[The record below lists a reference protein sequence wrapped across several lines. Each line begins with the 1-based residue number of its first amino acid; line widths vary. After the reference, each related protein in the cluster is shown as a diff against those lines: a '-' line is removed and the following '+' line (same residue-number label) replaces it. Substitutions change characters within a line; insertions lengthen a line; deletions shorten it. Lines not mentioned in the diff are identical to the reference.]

1 MRSVSRVEKTEDK
14 MLAKLT
20 KAEDAFWV
28 RVFSDAINNG
38 KSESAADTEAWVAA
52 KREFPRLAKYDGC
65 KP

>member
-1 MRSVSRVEKTEDK
+1 